1 MSKSKAMPD
10 VIREAIRRDGRSLYR
25 LEIDTGVA
33 AAVLSR
39 FMRGER
45 DVNLRTADRL
55 CKALGLELRQSQRT
69 KKSKVDHGT

>member
-1 MSKSKAMPD
+1 MSRSKNMPD

-25 LEIDTGVA
+25 LEIDSGVA

-45 DVNLRTADRL
+45 DLNLRTADRL
-55 CKALGLELRQSQRT
+55 CKALGLELRPARRRR
-69 KKSKVDHGT
+69 GG